1 MQLVLGIMLC
11 EGTERE
17 RWEESES
24 PENFKQCRR
33 SAKQIVSRRSAS
45 CRAKQGPSL
54 AASDPAMARTGTM
67 TRNFPQSIAKAV
79 RLKKIVL
86 ALRPA
91 KALPLVA
98 AAEV

>member
-1 MQLVLGIMLC
+1 MPA
-11 EGTERE
+11 ETGT
-17 RWEESES
+17 
-24 PENFKQCRR
+24 FTF
-33 SAKQIVSRRSAS
+33 
-45 CRAKQGPSL
+45 

-67 TRNFPQSIAKAV
+67 TRNLPHNIAKANV

-98 AAEV
+98 AAEL